1 MGQAL
6 SFPSKSSSSSS
17 SHERPGLAPETAS
30 HKKCATLSHQS
41 LRLVQP
47 FQASSSR
54 RLQTDRDPNS
64 DPARIRPMQITKSSL
79 AQPGRIKS
87 FQPNTIP
94 PPPKAQ
100 TGSLNSSITSIPAG
114 PSTSLPPLARNLP
127 VSPALEKFRY
137 RPPPEPT
144 SDERSTDQASCAP
157 QSPRKRIKIQPIS
170 EDTDIT
176 ECKSYTGTA
185 EPTARPPPL
194 PPPPTL
200 ILLPEYDEF
209 GEIVTPDPQ
218 SSQDHTRP
226 DLLSQDCESNGQTF
240 ETDLS
245 SSIELPS
252 QLARRI
258 RLGQSSTQPRPHSIH
273 GRGSGFG
280 TQPSDPDEVD
290 CYDETDLGERE
301 TSEYLSRILEELE
314 ASGNLEADLAFSDD
328 EKDELEAA
336 VPVSAAE
343 GTDDRSQEPPPSA
356 PWGSPKPAPKAF
368 GSEAND
374 IAPFANH
381 QKGSQVHAD
390 PCSSSALKFG
400 TDLLD
405 LVSSPSGPLRALSS
419 EAAEDKVQRP
429 SVEPRTP
436 LGPRTSPPAPPK
448 GNLIPAHPKRKCTS
462 LDYLMAK
469 HTPVPERPTHR
480 LVPLTPEG
488 LTTHLTRMLDSYR
501 GETAATK
508 ALVESHQMIIDE
520 QSDEIVRLR
529 GELRRLEPTE
539 RRCENLTN
547 RVEVLEQIRRGLL
560 DMLEDKEN
568 ECQALRSELECY
580 RDKLESDEEKDAG
593 Q

>member
-1 MGQAL
+1 MGHAL

-17 SHERPGLAPETAS
+17 SHEHPGLAPKTAES
-30 HKKCATLSHQS
+30 NNKCATSLPQS

-47 FQASSSR
+47 LQPSSTRKS
-54 RLQTDRDPNS
+54 QTDRDPNS
-64 DPARIRPMQITKSSL
+64 DPALIRPMQVTKSSL
-79 AQPGRIKS
+79 AQPGRTKN
-87 FQPNTIP
+87 FQPNTIL
-94 PPPKAQ
+94 PPKAQ
-100 TGSLNSSITSIPAG
+100 NESLHTSITSIPAG
-114 PSTSLPPLARNLP
+114 PSTSIPPLARNLP

-144 SDERSTDQASCAP
+144 SEERSTEQASCAP
-157 QSPRKRIKIQPIS
+157 HSPRKRIKIQTIPYHLSIDS
-170 EDTDIT
+170 ST
-176 ECKSYTGTA
+176 
-185 EPTARPPPL
+185 
-194 PPPPTL
+194 PPTL

-209 GEIVTPDPQ
+209 GEIVIPDSQ
-218 SSQDHTRP
+218 SSQTTR
-226 DLLSQDCESNGQTF
+226 DRVYSLKITSRMIKLSTPE
-240 ETDLS
+240 LS

-252 QLARRI
+252 QLARHI
-258 RLGQSSTQPRPHSIH
+258 RLGQSSIQPRFQSIH
-273 GRGSGFG
+273 GRGSDFG
-280 TQPSDPDEVD
+280 TQSSDPEEVD
-290 CYDETDLGERE
+290 RYDEYQTDLGERE
-301 TSEYLSRILEELE
+301 TSEDLSRILEELE

-336 VPVSAAE
+336 VPEYAAE
-343 GTDDRSQEPPPSA
+343 ETDDRSQEPLPSA

-374 IAPFANH
+374 IAPFAERR
-381 QKGSQVHAD
+381 KRSQVHAD
-390 PCSSSALKFG
+390 PCSSSARKFG

-419 EAAEDKVQRP
+419 EAAKDKVQRP

-448 GNLIPAHPKRKCTS
+448 ANLIPAHPRNKCTS

-469 HTPVPERPTHR
+469 YTPVPERPTHR

-520 QSDEIVRLR
+520 QNDEIVRLR
-529 GELRRLEPTE
+529 GKLRRLEATE

-568 ECQALRSELECY
+568 ECQALRSELEW
-580 RDKLESDEEKDAG
+580 
-593 Q
+593 

>member
-1 MGQAL
+1 MGHAL

-17 SHERPGLAPETAS
+17 SHEHPGLAPKTAES
-30 HKKCATLSHQS
+30 NNKCATSLPQS

-47 FQASSSR
+47 LQPSSTRKS
-54 RLQTDRDPNS
+54 QTDRDPNS
-64 DPARIRPMQITKSSL
+64 DPALIRPMQVTKSSL
-79 AQPGRIKS
+79 AQPGRTKN
-87 FQPNTIP
+87 FQPNTIL
-94 PPPKAQ
+94 PPKAQ
-100 TGSLNSSITSIPAG
+100 NESLHTSITSIPAG
-114 PSTSLPPLARNLP
+114 PSTSIPPLARNLP

-144 SDERSTDQASCAP
+144 SEERSTEQASCAP
-157 QSPRKRIKIQPIS
+157 HSPRKRIKIQTIR
-170 EDTDIT
+170 EETDIT
-176 ECKSYTGTA
+176 ECNSYTGTA
-185 EPTARPPPL
+185 EPTTCPSTL

-209 GEIVTPDPQ
+209 GEIVIPDSQ

-226 DLLSQDCESNGQTF
+226 CILSQDHESNDQTF
-240 ETDLS
+240 DTELS

-252 QLARRI
+252 QLARHI
-258 RLGQSSTQPRPHSIH
+258 RLGQSSIQPRFQSIH
-273 GRGSGFG
+273 GRGSDFG
-280 TQPSDPDEVD
+280 TQSSDPEEVD
-290 CYDETDLGERE
+290 RYDEYQTDLGERE
-301 TSEYLSRILEELE
+301 TSEDLSRILEELE

-336 VPVSAAE
+336 VPEYAAE
-343 GTDDRSQEPPPSA
+343 ETDDRSQEPLPSA

-374 IAPFANH
+374 IAPFAERR
-381 QKGSQVHAD
+381 KRSQVHAD
-390 PCSSSALKFG
+390 PCSSSARKFG

-419 EAAEDKVQRP
+419 EAAKDKVQRP

-448 GNLIPAHPKRKCTS
+448 ANLIPAHPRNKCTS

-469 HTPVPERPTHR
+469 YTPVPERPTHR

-520 QSDEIVRLR
+520 QNDEIVRLR
-529 GELRRLEPTE
+529 GKLRRLEATE

-568 ECQALRSELECY
+568 ECQALRSELEW
-580 RDKLESDEEKDAG
+580 
-593 Q
+593 